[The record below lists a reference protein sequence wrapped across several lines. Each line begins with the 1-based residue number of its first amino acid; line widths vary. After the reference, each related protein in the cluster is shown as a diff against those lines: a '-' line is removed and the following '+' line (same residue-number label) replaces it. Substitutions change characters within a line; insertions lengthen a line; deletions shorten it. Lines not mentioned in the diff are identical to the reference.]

1 MSITP
6 EEMHRLKDAIFIICK
21 TAATYGFK
29 LLSIPLSK
37 AIFLSDRETYFST
50 AKPLIADAYIRGQFG
65 PYLEGLRTASEELA
79 QARSILLTKQIY
91 PGHTKPFTEYS
102 LGCAADDYQT
112 SSFTAA
118 EIRLLERI
126 TIDVL
131 TEESPLSAAMA
142 THNHAWQ
149 ITQDK
154 EPIPL
159 AAQVLTDPAP
169 VTQDDIRWAKEFMGV
184 AY

>member
-1 MSITP
+1 MPITP

-50 AKPLIADAYIRGQFG
+50 AKPLIADAYIHGQFG
-65 PYLEGLRTASEELA
+65 PYLEELRTASEELA
-79 QARSILLTKQIY
+79 QARNIVLTKKIY
-91 PGHTKPFTEYS
+91 QRHTKQFTEYS
-102 LGCAADDYQT
+102 LGCTADEYQVN
-112 SSFTAA
+112 SFTED
-118 EIRLLERI
+118 EISLLQRV

-149 ITQDK
+149 VTQDK

-159 AAQVLTDPAP
+159 SAQVLTDPAP

-184 AY
+184 AT